1 MGKSIGA
8 LRARAK
14 AQGLSV
20 RKLANGQ
27 YSITG
32 RGRGRGWNTNIRANT
47 VNAGLRLLSNKR
59 GSYGTNF

>member
-8 LRARAK
+8 LRARAN
-14 AQGLSV
+14 ARGLRV
-20 RKLANGQ
+20 RRLSNGQ
-27 YSITG
+27 ISITG
-32 RGRGRGWNTNIRANT
+32 KRTNIRANT